1 MVKIL
6 LMKINSTK
14 NLKGITFAKMES
26 RSEEYLRTMVI
37 PLGEIN
43 DPQQKLCEDI
53 NLEWANEFQ
62 ILGFNID
69 NKLERLHTNIE
80 SCTRKVRANIN
91 RCRKYNLAINRRMSV
106 AKAPRSVIKV
116 HLRSNSPRRLSK
128 RDRIYPI
135 NT

>member
-26 RSEEYLRTMVI
+26 RSETTIIVERSEEYLRTMVI

-53 NLEWANEFQ
+53 NLERANEFQ

-69 NKLERLHTNIE
+69 NKLERLHTNVD
-80 SCTRKVRANIN
+80 SCTR
-91 RCRKYNLAINRRMSV
+91 
-106 AKAPRSVIKV
+106 
-116 HLRSNSPRRLSK
+116 
-128 RDRIYPI
+128 
-135 NT
+135 